1 MSSPQVHAFE
11 VSVMTHF
18 ARSIFSINST
28 KPGNFLVNISRDTVV
43 GVIGAGAMGSGIA
56 QVAATYG
63 HTVFLLDQDP
73 SALDRASSAIE
84 KSLARSVEKNRLNT
98 SQADEIKTRIVHS
111 SSYNDLSDA
120 GLVIEAIVENLEIK
134 RDLFELLDK
143 IVKPD
148 AILATNTSSL
158 SITAIARGSTRPERV
173 LGAHFFNPATV
184 LPLVEIVPGLAT
196 SPEVTE
202 QTKQLVDAWGK
213 TSVVASDTPGFIVNR
228 IARPFYGEALRIYE
242 EGIADMATIDWAM
255 KAIGGFK
262 MGPFELM
269 DFIGND
275 VNFAATKSVYEATFH
290 DSRFRPTLTQQRLF
304 DAGFLGR
311 KSGRGYYDY
320 SPGSSIPEPNRNH
333 ELGELIFRRILSML
347 INQAA
352 DALYLRIASAHDIDL
367 AMTLGVNYPK
377 GLLAWAD
384 ELGIPETVKW
394 LSALQDF
401 YGEERYRPSP
411 LLKTMAADGFTFF

>member
-1 MSSPQVHAFE
+1 
-11 VSVMTHF
+11 MT
-18 ARSIFSINST
+18 A
-28 KPGNFLVNISRDTVV
+28 LSRDTVV

-63 HTVFLLDQDP
+63 HRVILLDQE
-73 SALDRASSAIE
+73 SQALDRATAAIE
-84 KSLARSVEKNRLNT
+84 KNLARSVEKKRLT
-98 SQADEIKTRIVHS
+98 SVQADEIKARIVQS
-111 SSYNDLSDA
+111 ESFSDLSDA
-120 GLVIEAIVENLEIK
+120 GLVIEAIVENLDIK
-134 RDLFELLDK
+134 RDLFESLDK

-158 SITAIARGSTRPERV
+158 SVTAIARGSTRPERV
-173 LGAHFFNPATV
+173 LGVHFFNPPTV

-196 SPEVTE
+196 QPDVTDKA
-202 QTKQLVDAWGK
+202 QQLVDAWGK
-213 TSVVASDTPGFIVNR
+213 KTVIASDTPGFIVNR

-255 KAIGGFK
+255 KEIGEFK

-304 DAGFLGR
+304 DAGFFGR

-320 SPGSSIPEPNRNH
+320 SDGATMPEPNRDP
-333 ELGELIFRRILSML
+333 ELGQLIFRRILSML

-394 LSALQDF
+394 LSALQEF

-411 LLKTMAADGFTFF
+411 LLKTMAADGFTFFST

>member
-1 MSSPQVHAFE
+1 ME
-11 VSVMTHF
+11 
-18 ARSIFSINST
+18 
-28 KPGNFLVNISRDTVV
+28 LSRDTVV

-56 QVAATYG
+56 QVAAAHG
-63 HTVFLLDQDP
+63 HQVLLFDQDA
-73 SALDRASSAIE
+73 SALDRAMESIE
-84 KSLARSVEKNRLNT
+84 KNLARGVEKKRTT
-98 SQADEIKTRIVHS
+98 SDEAAAIRSRIS
-111 SSYNDLSDA
+111 TAGWEIDGEDSYRDLTKA
-120 GLVIEAIVENLEIK
+120 GLIIEAIVENLDIK
-134 RDLFELLDK
+134 RALFAALDK
-143 IVKPD
+143 VVRAD

-158 SITAIARGSTRPERV
+158 SVTAIARASTRPERV
-173 LGAHFFNPATV
+173 LGVHFFNPPTV

-196 SPEVTE
+196 SDRVTSSV
-202 QTKQLVDAWGK
+202 QQLVDAWGK
-213 TSVVASDTPGFIVNR
+213 ETVIASDTPGFIVNR

-255 KAIGGFK
+255 KEIGGFK

-269 DFIGND
+269 DFIGID
-275 VNFAATKSVYEATFH
+275 VNLAATKSVYEATFH
-290 DSRFRPTLTQQRLF
+290 DSRFRPTLTQQKLF
-304 DAGFLGR
+304 DAGYYGK

-320 SPGSSIPEPNRNH
+320 SPGATMPEPNRDKD
-333 ELGELIFRRILSML
+333 LGQLIFRRILSML

-352 DALYLRIASAHDIDL
+352 DALYLRIASASDIDR

-411 LLKTMAADGFTFF
+411 LLKTMAADGFTFFNT

>member
-1 MSSPQVHAFE
+1 
-11 VSVMTHF
+11 MTE
-18 ARSIFSINST
+18 
-28 KPGNFLVNISRDTVV
+28 LSRDSKV
-43 GVIGAGAMGSGIA
+43 GIVGAGAMGSGIA
-56 QVAATYG
+56 QVAATFG
-63 HTVFLLDQDP
+63 HSVVLFDTQ
-73 SALDRASSAIE
+73 AGAIDRAISGIE
-84 KSLARSVEKNRLNT
+84 KNLDRSVEKGRL
-98 SQADEIKTRIVHS
+98 SKGEAGAIFERISRGPNGGLATETPRLREEQGEFVELAS
-111 SSYNDLSDA
+111 LGECDL
-120 GLVIEAIVENLEIK
+120 VVEAIVENLEVK
-134 RDLFELLDK
+134 RELFSRLENVVASDT
-143 IVKPD
+143 
-148 AILATNTSSL
+148 ILATNTSSL
-158 SITAIARGSTRPERV
+158 SVTAIARACTRPERV
-173 LGAHFFNPATV
+173 IGIHFFNPPTV

-196 SPEVTE
+196 SALVTRVS
-202 QTKQLVDAWGK
+202 QNLVEAWGK
-213 TSVVASDTPGFIVNR
+213 KPVIASDTPGFIVNR

-255 KAIGGFK
+255 KEIGGFK

-275 VNFAATKSVYEATFH
+275 VNFAATKSVYEATFQ

-311 KSGRGYYDY
+311 KSGRGHYDY
-320 SPGSSIPEPNRNH
+320 SPGAETPEPNRDP
-333 ELGELIFRRILSML
+333 ELGQMIFRRILSML

-367 AMTLGVNYPK
+367 AMTQGVNYPK

-411 LLKTMAADGFTFF
+411 LLKTMAADGFTFFST